1 MTSPLGAHRPDMQ
14 QFLQQAQAMQR
25 NLLNAQQELSTLQVQ
40 ATSGNGAVRATVDGS
55 ARLQRLDIA
64 PEAAD
69 PYDTEGLAELVLAA
83 IREATQSAQEL
94 AQQKLLP
101 TIAHTLGESITANL
115 RGVTGGD

>member
-25 NLLNAQQELSTLQVQ
+25 NLLSAQQELTTLRVQ
-40 ATSGNGAVRATVDGS
+40 ATSGNGAVRATVDGT
-55 ARLQRLDIA
+55 AQLQKLDIA

-69 PYDTEGLAELVLAA
+69 PHDTEGLAELVLAA

-101 TIAHTLGESITANL
+101 TIAHTFGESITANL
-115 RGVTGGD
+115 RDVTGG